1 MLSHR
6 SPLLY
11 SRYMMR
17 LKGPVGILLQ
27 GALVVL
33 VGTLIAVFSLNN
45 TVPIKKVTGA
55 IQHDYVES
63 RTNYASGSQI
73 YDNTYLDIGGTDGVF
88 IFGKNNFHPVWDDH
102 VFVGQRV
109 DIYYV
114 DGTPRQVLAL
124 QLYDESSNP
133 STRFTT
139 SAFDQDPHAYHM
151 PGIGVEGGLAVMGVG
166 LLFALVGAI
175 LIIRRRHRSA
185 ALAHEMTSHAV
196 MQTSSP
202 YASPPPKYEPPS
214 RSSW

>member
-11 SRYMMR
+11 SRYMLK

-27 GALVVL
+27 GALIAFIGAL
-33 VGTLIAVFSLNN
+33 VAVFSLNN
-45 TVPIKKVTGA
+45 TTLIKKATGI

-63 RTNYASGSQI
+63 HTDYASGSQV

-124 QLYDESSNP
+124 QLYDESGNP

-139 SAFDQDPHAYHM
+139 PPFDQDPRAYHM
-151 PGIGVEGGLAVMGVG
+151 PGIGVEGGLTVMGVG
-166 LLFALVGAI
+166 LLFAVAGAI
-175 LIIRRRHRSA
+175 LIIRSRRRSTT
-185 ALAHEMTSHAV
+185 LAREMTSHAV

-202 YASPPPKYEPPS
+202 YASPPPKYEPPTK
-214 RSSW
+214 SS

>member
-17 LKGPVGILLQ
+17 LKGPVGIFLQ

-33 VGTLIAVFSLNN
+33 VGDLSAVLSLNN

-63 RTNYASGSQI
+63 LTNYASGSQL
-73 YDNTYLDIGGTDGVF
+73 YDNTYLDIGGTNGLL
-88 IFGKNNFHPVWDDH
+88 ICGENNFHPVWNDH

-114 DGTPRQVLAL
+114 DGTPKQVLAL
-124 QLYDESSNP
+124 HLYDESGNP

-139 SAFDQDPHAYHM
+139 PAFDQDPHAYHA
-151 PGIGVEGGLAVMGVG
+151 PGIGVEGGLAVMGIG

-175 LIIRRRHRSA
+175 LIIRRRLHSA
-185 ALAHEMTSHAV
+185 ALPV
-196 MQTSSP
+196 
-202 YASPPPKYEPPS
+202 K
-214 RSSW
+214 